1 MKHGL
6 AASLALI
13 MVLCAAG
20 AYAAQPLGGPLDAE
34 KGKWSTSVGY
44 FYSQDKWSSSTIAG
58 DFDPKV
64 KTYSYFGQLAYGVA
78 RGWDVYLRAGA
89 VDAKL
94 VESPVDFTANGQ
106 FFAGLGMHG
115 TLFQKPEWHL
125 KLGPIANATYCSNWT
140 SRPGNIAP
148 TGTGVSSISVKDHYS
163 FNVGFGFQWTP
174 IELLTIYS
182 GPF

>member
-6 AASLALI
+6 AVSLALI

-64 KTYSYFGQLAYGVA
+64 KTYS
-78 RGWDVYLRAGA
+78 
-89 VDAKL
+89 
-94 VESPVDFTANGQ
+94 
-106 FFAGLGMHG
+106 
-115 TLFQKPEWHL
+115 
-125 KLGPIANATYCSNWT
+125 
-140 SRPGNIAP
+140 
-148 TGTGVSSISVKDHYS
+148 
-163 FNVGFGFQWTP
+163 
-174 IELLTIYS
+174 
-182 GPF
+182 